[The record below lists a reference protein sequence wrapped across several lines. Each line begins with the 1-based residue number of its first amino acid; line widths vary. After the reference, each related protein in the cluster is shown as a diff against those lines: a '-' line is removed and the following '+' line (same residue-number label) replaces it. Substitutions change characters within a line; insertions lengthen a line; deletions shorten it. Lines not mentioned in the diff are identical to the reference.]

1 MRARPD
7 GQEDRMNIKDE
18 DLAAM
23 VALRLDRTP
32 AQCAAW
38 IESADRVCG
47 RDAAR
52 PWLCKRHEGVAA
64 RRLAKALAE
73 QKERAEKSRA
83 AREER
88 RRKDRARLEEVEA
101 TLDRLDP
108 LRDGTAADRAAA
120 CAPLSQR
127 LPSDSRIAKL
137 ARLHDEADRLRA
149 RLGTSS

>member
-1 MRARPD
+1 
-7 GQEDRMNIKDE
+7 MNIKDE

-52 PWLCKRHEGVAA
+52 PWLCKRHETVAA
-64 RRLAKALAE
+64 RRLTKALADRE
-73 QKERAEKSRA
+73 ARAEKSRA

-88 RRKDRARLEEVEA
+88 RRNDQARLEAVEA
-101 TLDRLDP
+101 QLDRLDP
-108 LRDGTAADRAAA
+108 FRDGTAADRAAA
-120 CAPLSQR
+120 CAPLSHR

-149 RLGTSS
+149 RLSVSG

>member
-1 MRARPD
+1 
-7 GQEDRMNIKDE
+7 MNIKDE

-47 RDAAR
+47 KDAAR
-52 PWLCKRHEGVAA
+52 PWLCKRHESVAT
-64 RRLAKALAE
+64 RRLAKALADQE
-73 QKERAEKSRA
+73 ARAEKSLK

-88 RRKDRARLEEVEA
+88 HRNDSARLEEVEA
-101 TLDRLDP
+101 QLDRLDP
-108 LRDGTAADRAAA
+108 LRDGTGADRAAA

-127 LPSDSRIAKL
+127 LPSGARIAKL
-137 ARLHDEADRLRA
+137 ARLHNEADRLRA
-149 RLGTSS
+149 RLGTTN